1 LAPPKSDMGK
11 ELPRPHFLNQ
21 HLFSTDFLD
30 REFPKL
36 PEWQTA
42 GKARA
47 LVPRVRAVYEAAGSL
62 AEKGGEPTIET
73 NLVNPILALINP
85 FYLPKESLRTG
96 QIPDYVFFPDA
107 ESKVSG
113 NHAGIIAVADAKE
126 PSKDFDRAGG
136 EKRSPTRQVYDYLV
150 DSQTRW
156 GFVTDGSRWRLLNRD
171 SSTDRYLEIDLR
183 AAIFAH
189 DEETWLRF
197 YYLFRREAFLLHRE
211 GSFLDRLKTLSD
223 QHAVEISEGLK
234 ERVYQALLELASG
247 LASRPENKLDAK
259 NDATREALRQSCFV
273 LLYRLLFVLYAEA
286 RGLLPVDREEYK
298 RYSLKLIRRKAREV
312 AQRRTL
318 TIEGD
323 GGLWRSLV
331 ELFRIINEG
340 DSRLGVTAY
349 NGGLFATEPSKVG
362 LAGFRLGGLKIDDE
376 HLARAIE
383 LLGFQPSPEAHDEL
397 VEVDYSRLEI
407 RHLGSIYEG
416 LLEFHLAY
424 ASENLVSVRIDQEE
438 RWVPESTLPA
448 ARIDAPDVKVTAG
461 SLYLETEAHERK
473 ASGSYYTPE
482 AIVKYIVRATLKPL
496 IEKQLAEAKSRG
508 HTPIE
513 SLLSLKV
520 CDPAMGSGHF
530 LVETTEFL
538 ADSLLTAAESTPE
551 VGPQSP
557 QQLNLTWAKRE
568 VLRHCIYGVDLNPLA
583 VELAKV
589 SLWLTTVDP
598 ERPLSFLDNRL
609 KCGNSLVGVSLRDM
623 AWPPG
628 KRPKNVA
635 APLDVPKKLVD
646 ELLSQVVS
654 VEATPEDSVRDVKDK
669 ENAFKAFLASPS
681 YQRFKALGDI
691 HTGLFFSQ
699 HDEKS
704 VKTQYVSTAR
714 EIVFGSLP
722 EKEAALEVAWA
733 RDAEAWA
740 QKKSAFHWN
749 IEFPEA
755 TVDPTRGPSPGFD
768 AVVGNPP
775 YIRAEEQDKL
785 VRLYVQENPF
795 YNHVSGRFDL
805 SIPFIEAGLRL
816 LRAGGRFGM
825 ILPDSVLTTNYA
837 KKVRR
842 WVLED
847 LSLDTVVDFGDLK
860 VFGPK
865 VGIRNCILIVQ
876 ASAPQE
882 NWSVDFSTP
891 RDISALGQDSRRL
904 PREMFLISKDAAL
917 RSGLS
922 TGSLALKDGID
933 KGSIPL
939 SRICYCITGVVAH
952 DSKTGASKDRL
963 ISPSQVDKW
972 SRPYVEA
979 KEWSGRYSWIEPV
992 RFIEYR
998 PDIPGH
1004 MHRSKFPELF
1014 SSPKILIQGITKG
1027 TLIATLDT
1035 QGIVC
1040 NHSLN
1045 CCVKLE
1051 SVWHLGRKRLHLPD
1065 TGRSAAKPDPRYNLH
1080 YVLAVISSRLVG
1092 WYHTNFLGS
1101 KKGVMPQTVGQL
1113 PIHVIDFDSAAGV
1126 DPTPHLTKLRST
1138 IGNLQNQPR
1147 VIGQLPGGLRTRV
1160 LHDFLAE
1167 SARRMIENHR
1177 SIQSERRAFLDW
1189 LRSELRTDPK
1199 AMAGRRSIEEYEE
1212 MSPEDLID
1220 LLKRNQAEFPEGV
1233 HTGSRAF
1240 QDRLRAEFIESR
1252 ARLLPLKAENSQ
1264 IDAAVDSAVFALYG
1278 ILEADVASAPTE
1290 SS

>member
-1 LAPPKSDMGK
+1 MAPPKSDVGN
-11 ELPRPHFLNQ
+11 ELPRPHILNQ
-21 HLFSTDFLD
+21 HLFSSDFLD
-30 REFPKL
+30 RDFSKL

-42 GKARA
+42 AKARA
-47 LVPRVRAVYEAAGSL
+47 MIPRLRGVYEAAGRL
-62 AEKGGEPTIET
+62 AEKGGESTIET
-73 NLVNPILALINP
+73 NLINPILELINP
-85 FYLPKESLRTG
+85 FYLTKETLRTG

-107 ESKVSG
+107 ASKVSG
-113 NHAGIIAVADAKE
+113 NHAGIISVADAKE

-171 SSTDRYLEIDLR
+171 SSTDRFLEIDLR
-183 AAIFAH
+183 AAILAN

-211 GSFLDRLKTLSD
+211 GCFLDRLRILSD
-223 QHAVEISEGLK
+223 QHAFEISEGLK
-234 ERVYQALLELASG
+234 ERVYEALLELASG
-247 LASRPENKLDAK
+247 LAACPENELDTEIA
-259 NDATREALRQSCFV
+259 ATREALRQSCFV

-298 RYSLKLIRRKAREV
+298 RYSLKLIRSRAREI

-318 TIEGD
+318 NIEGD

-349 NGGLFATEPSKVG
+349 NGGLFAAEPSKAG
-362 LAGFRLGGLKIDDE
+362 LAGFRLEGLKIDDE

-383 LLGFQPSPEAHDEL
+383 LLGFQPSPEARDEL

-416 LLEFHLAY
+416 LLEFHLAH
-424 ASENLVSVRIDQEE
+424 AAENLVSVRIDQEE
-438 RWVPESTLPA
+438 RLVPESTLPPG
-448 ARIDAPDVKVTAG
+448 RIDDPDVTVRAG
-461 SLYLETEAHERK
+461 SLYLETGAHERK

-496 IEKQLAEAKSRG
+496 IDKRLAEARNRG
-508 HTPIE
+508 LTPVE
-513 SLLSLKV
+513 ALLSLKV

-538 ADSLLTAAESTPE
+538 ADSLLTAAESAPE
-551 VGPQSP
+551 VELQLPQL
-557 QQLNLTWAKRE
+557 LNLTWAKRE

-628 KRPKNVA
+628 KRPENVA

-646 ELLSQVVS
+646 ELLSQVVK
-654 VEATPEDSVRDVKDK
+654 VEISPEDSVRDVKDK
-669 ENAFKAFLASPS
+669 ENAFNAFLASPS
-681 YQRFKALGDI
+681 YRRFKALGDI
-691 HTGLFFSQ
+691 HTGLYYSQ

-704 VKTQYVSTAR
+704 VKTQYVATAG
-714 EIVFGSLP
+714 EIVFGSQS
-722 EKEAALEVAWA
+722 EKDAALDVGWA
-733 RDAEAWA
+733 RDAESWA
-740 QKKSAFHWN
+740 KKEGAFHWN
-749 IEFPEA
+749 VEFPEA

-775 YIRAEEQDKL
+775 YVRAEEQDKL
-785 VRLYVQENPF
+785 VRLYLQMNPL

-816 LRAGGRFGM
+816 LRTGGRFGM

-842 WVLED
+842 WVLEE

-891 RDISALGQDSRRL
+891 RDVSALGQSGRRL
-904 PREMFLISKDAAL
+904 PREMFLLSKDAAL

-922 TGSLALKDGID
+922 TESLALKERID
-933 KGSIPL
+933 QESIPL
-939 SRICYCITGVVAH
+939 RQICYCITGVVAH

-963 ISPSQVDKW
+963 ILSRPVDKW

-992 RFIEYR
+992 RYIEYR
-998 PDIPGH
+998 PDVPGH

-1035 QGIVC
+1035 RGIVC

-1051 SVWHLGRKRLHLPD
+1051 SVWHLGKRRLHVRDDETRGP
-1065 TGRSAAKPDPRYNLH
+1065 RPDPRYDLY
-1080 YVLAVISSRLVG
+1080 YVLALMSSRVIG
-1092 WYHTNFLGS
+1092 WYHANFVGS
-1101 KKGVMPQTVGQL
+1101 RKGVMPQTVGKL
-1113 PIHVIDFDSAAGV
+1113 PIHIVDFDSAAGTDLTV
-1126 DPTPHLTKLRST
+1126 FLAELKSSISDPQAQ
-1138 IGNLQNQPR
+1138 IR
-1147 VIGQLPGGLRTRV
+1147 VMRQLPTQVRSKV
-1160 LHDFLAE
+1160 LHDFLAA
-1167 SARRMIENHR
+1167 SARLMIENNR
-1177 SIQSERRAFLDW
+1177 SIQTERTGFLNW
-1189 LRSELRTDPK
+1189 LRGELQTEP
-1199 AMAGRRSIEEYEE
+1199 ASLSGRQSIAEYEE
-1212 MSPEDLID
+1212 MTPDDLIA
-1220 LLKRNQAEFPEGV
+1220 LLKRNQADFPEGV
-1233 HTGSRAF
+1233 HSGSRIF
-1240 QDRLRAEFIESR
+1240 QDRLRAEFTVSR
-1252 ARLLPLKAENSQ
+1252 AKVMSLKAENGH
-1264 IDAAVDSAVFALYG
+1264 IDGAIDRAVFALYDISKG
-1278 ILEADVASAPTE
+1278 EIAAEAVIA
-1290 SS
+1290 